1 MKHELECKGWSLSW
15 LWFEGDAT
23 IILFDDQFCYHES
36 KTNTFGVH
44 MLRVADKA
52 KKLKKLSM
60 ILLVYANACV
70 NHRYL
75 EKSVLVL
82 GNNFNSD
89 LHKTLLCELEG
100 IWLDTE

>member
-1 MKHELECKGWSLSW
+1 
-15 LWFEGDAT
+15 
-23 IILFDDQFCYHES
+23 
-36 KTNTFGVH
+36 

-70 NHRYL
+70 NHGYL

-82 GNNFNSD
+82 GNNFHSD
-89 LHKTLLCELEG
+89 LHETLLCELEC
-100 IWLDTE
+100 I